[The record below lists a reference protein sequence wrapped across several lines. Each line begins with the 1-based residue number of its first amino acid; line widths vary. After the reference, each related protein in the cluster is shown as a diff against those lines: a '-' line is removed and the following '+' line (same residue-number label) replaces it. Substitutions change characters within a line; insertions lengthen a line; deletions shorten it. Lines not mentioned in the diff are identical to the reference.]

1 TFVCTF
7 TLKWKCLV
15 CLLRDIL
22 TPHMMNHEKFQLD
35 NGLEVLVHEDRNTEM
50 AVMNILY
57 KVGSRNEVPG
67 KTGLAHFFE
76 HLMFGGA
83 KNIPEFDR
91 ALDRVGGECNAFTN
105 TDITN
110 YYISLPAT
118 NIETAFWLESD
129 RMLQLNL
136 GKKTIAVQKKVVI
149 EEFKQRYLNQP
160 YGDAMQKVR
169 ELAFEQHP
177 YRWATI

>member
-1 TFVCTF
+1 M
-7 TLKWKCLV
+7 
-15 CLLRDIL
+15 ISY
-22 TPHMMNHEKFQLD
+22 EKFQLD

-57 KVGSRNEVPG
+57 KEGSRNEVPG

-76 HLMFGGA
+76 HLMCGGT
-83 KNIPEFDR
+83 KNVHEVDK

-110 YYISLPAT
+110 YYIALPAA

-129 RMLQLNL
+129 KMFQLNL
-136 GKKTIAVQKKVVI
+136 GEKTIEVQKKVVI
-149 EEFKQRYLNQP
+149 EEFKQ
-160 YGDAMQKVR
+160 
-169 ELAFEQHP
+169 
-177 YRWATI
+177 